1 MKRILCLIAMVVL
14 CITLTACSSTVST
27 NNSSEIKNTSSYSES
42 SYDSSSY
49 YEEISYGSSSYYEE
63 SSYDNSSYYEES
75 SYQSESS
82 LGYRTTTG
90 KKKTCIA
97 CNGTGIIRQYATND
111 PYDPGYLMECVAC
124 HGKGYYYE

>member
-49 YEEISYGSSSYYEE
+49 YEESSYGS
-63 SSYDNSSYYEES
+63 SSYYEES